1 LLHHGIRFL
10 NGPGFQKMRADLRQ
24 EADEIYMVDCS
35 PEGHQPAVS
44 TRIFQGVQQPVC
56 IVLALR
62 RSPEKN
68 EQPATVR
75 FRSLSE
81 GSREHNSSSW
91 PPLRSTEGGSKRRA
105 SGGRRFSPPARPNGS
120 AIPRSR
126 ICSTI
131 TVRA

>member
-1 LLHHGIRFL
+1 
-10 NGPGFQKMRADLRQ
+10 MRADLRQ
-24 EADEIYMVDCS
+24 EADEIYVVDCS

-81 GSREHNSSSW
+81 GSRE
-91 PPLRSTEGGSKRRA
+91 LKFQQLAALTLDGGWIEAPSEWRA
-105 SGGRRFSPPARPNGS
+105 PFLPAGAAEWIGYPALEDLFDYNGS
-120 AIPRSR
+120 GVMPGR
-126 ICSTI
+126 TW
-131 TVRA
+131 